1 VRNGKAEWSVFMDWL
16 EKYKDKE
23 MTADEAIARF
33 VKNDDFIFISSGPS
47 AAVLCTALFD
57 AIEAGKLTGITGD
70 GSMAMRDLT
79 LNGRNLTPE
88 QFRYKSYFF
97 NTYEQGGVPTGKTS
111 FVPLTFT
118 NLERYYAM
126 VSPDVVF
133 AALTPPDEEG
143 YCNASCFASGQLPDL
158 FKHGKK
164 IIAELNPRFPRV
176 CGENNEI
183 HMDRISA
190 FLVND
195 GPCPEIPIVEPTEKE
210 QKISNFILN
219 HVPNGACIQLGIG
232 GMPNAL
238 GYGLRSLKDIGI
250 HSEMLT
256 ASMVEL
262 MKEGV
267 INNSRKNFMPGVA
280 ACAFA
285 LGKQFQ
291 YDYVDNYNPDFY
303 FLPFS
308 TLTNPIN
315 IGANDNFISVNNA
328 LEIDLT
334 GATCSETI
342 GFKQFSGTGGQIDFV
357 RGATI
362 SKGGKSFI
370 ALNATYIDKQGQMKS
385 HIVLDLAPGAQTTT
399 LRSEIMYVVTEY
411 GCVNLWG
418 QDVPTR
424 VKLLVSIAHP
434 DFRDELTF
442 QAKKAGLLY

>member
-1 VRNGKAEWSVFMDWL
+1 MNWL

-23 MTADEAIARF
+23 MTADEAIAKY
-33 VKNDDFIFISSGPS
+33 VKSGDSVFLGSGSP
-47 AAVLCTALFD
+47 ARQLCGALFD
-57 AIEAGKLTGITGD
+57 AVEAGKLTGISGD
-70 GSMAMRDLT
+70 GALF
-79 LNGRNLTPE
+79 LNNVKLNERNIKPE
-88 QFRYKSYFF
+88 QLRYKSNFF
-97 NTYEQGGVPTGKTS
+97 GGYEHAGVLSAKTS
-111 FVPLTFT
+111 YIPLLYS
-118 NLERYYAM
+118 NLGRYYEM
-126 VSPDVVF
+126 VRPNVVF
-133 AALTPPDEEG
+133 AVLTPPDEEG
-143 YCNASCFASGQLPDL
+143 YCNASCIASGQLPDL
-158 FKHGKK
+158 FKYGKT
-164 IIAELNPRFPRV
+164 ILAELTPNQPRV
-176 CGENNEI
+176 CGIDNTI
-183 HMDRISA
+183 HINDIAA
-190 FLVND
+190 FMMSD
-195 GPCPEIPIVEPTEKE
+195 EPCPVLPPVGPTPEE

-219 HVPNGACIQLGIG
+219 HVSNGACIQLGIG

-238 GYGLRSLKDIGI
+238 GYGLKSLKDIGI
-250 HSEMLT
+250 HSEMLS

-280 ACAFA
+280 TCTFV
-285 LGKQFQ
+285 LGEQSN
-291 YDYVDNYNPDFY
+291 YDYVDNNNPDFC
-303 FLPFS
+303 FLPYS
-308 TLTNPIN
+308 ILNDPIN

-334 GATCSETI
+334 GATCSDTI
-342 GFKQFSGTGGQIDFV
+342 GFKQYSGVGGQIDFV

-370 ALNATYIDKQGQMKS
+370 ALNSTYTDKQGQMKS